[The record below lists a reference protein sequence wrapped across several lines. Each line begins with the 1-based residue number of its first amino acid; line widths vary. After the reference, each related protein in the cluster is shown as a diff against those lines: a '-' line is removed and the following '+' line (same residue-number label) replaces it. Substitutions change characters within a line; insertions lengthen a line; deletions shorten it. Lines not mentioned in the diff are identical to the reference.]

1 MNDSTILDEQEDWP
15 LPLPTPPRAPGQ
27 TLASDR
33 DVLATGIVAVARALA
48 DHAPLGPCITRTH
61 NLYHR
66 YGLSLDQFL
75 AVMTAAQAITQ
86 ERSPS
91 GDDEPDA
98 SARPARLPA
107 FFAVLEELLA
117 QTLPATGTSQP

>member
-1 MNDSTILDEQEDWP
+1 MNDSTTLDEQEDWP
-15 LPLPTPPRAPGQ
+15 LPPPTPPRAPGQ

-33 DVLATGIVAVARALA
+33 EVLATCIVDVARDFADRAL
-48 DHAPLGPCITRTH
+48 PGRSISRTQ

-91 GDDEPDA
+91 GDDGPDA